1 VQYYSAKIRLGG
13 SVLHEVRK
21 TGLSAAEV
29 VLLRREHGAD
39 AVMDL
44 VLTDDRH
51 VTETIERARLAA
63 IYGEKK
69 VEAVYGAPD
78 MPNRMPVHLA
88 GFGPDDTPAEPVAAA
103 APKRVRRTKEQI
115 AADQAAV
122 AAESKTLETVLD

>member
-1 VQYYSAKIRLGG
+1 MQYYSAKIRLGG

-21 TGLSAAEV
+21 SGLSAAEV
-29 VLLRREHGAD
+29 VLLRREHGPD
-39 AVMDL
+39 AVAE
-44 VLTDDRH
+44 LTLIDDRH
-51 VTETIERARLAA
+51 VGEAAERERLSK

-88 GFGPDDTPAEPVAAA
+88 GFGPDDKLEPVAEK
-103 APKRVRRTKEQI
+103 PKRTRRTKEQI

-122 AAESKTLETVLD
+122 ATESKSLETVLD

>member
-21 TGLSAAEV
+21 SGLSAAEV
-29 VLLRREHGAD
+29 VLLRREHGPD
-39 AVMDL
+39 AVAE
-44 VLTDDRH
+44 LTLIDDRH
-51 VTETIERARLAA
+51 VGEAAERERLSK

-69 VEAVYGAPD
+69 VEAVYGEPD

-88 GFGPDDTPAEPVAAA
+88 GFGPEDKPEPVVEAK
-103 APKRVRRTKEQI
+103 PKRVRRTKEQI
-115 AADQAAV
+115 AADQASV

>member
-29 VLLRREHGAD
+29 VLLRREHGPD
-39 AVMDL
+39 AVMDM
-44 VLTDDRH
+44 VLIDDRH
-51 VTETIERARLAA
+51 VSETVERARLAA

-88 GFGPDDTPAEPVAAA
+88 GFGPDDKPAEPVAEK
-103 APKRVRRTKEQI
+103 PKRARRTKEQI

-122 AAESKTLETVLD
+122 ATESKSLETVLD

>member
-21 TGLSAAEV
+21 SGLSAAEV
-29 VLLRREHGAD
+29 VLLRREHGPD
-39 AVMDL
+39 AITEL

-51 VTETIERARLAA
+51 IGEAAERERLAK

-88 GFGPDDTPAEPVAAA
+88 GFGPDDKPAEPVAEK
-103 APKRVRRTKEQI
+103 PKRVRRTKEQI

>member
-21 TGLSAAEV
+21 SGLSAAEV
-29 VLLRREHGAD
+29 VLLRREHGPD
-39 AVMDL
+39 AVAE
-44 VLTDDRH
+44 LTLIDDRH
-51 VTETIERARLAA
+51 VGEAAERERLSK

-88 GFGPDDTPAEPVAAA
+88 GFGPDDTPEPVAEK
-103 APKRVRRTKEQI
+103 PKRTRRTKEQI

-122 AAESKTLETVLD
+122 AAESKSLETVLD